1 MTKHG
6 IRIET
11 RPHSWLGRVRRGFAF
26 LFASIAFFPA
36 TTANARIAIDN
47 DDIAGIVRSAQGPE
61 AGVWVI
67 AETTELPTRLA
78 KIVVTDDRGRY
89 LIPDLPKAGYRVWV
103 RGYGLVDSRPVSTV
117 PGKILDLQAAVA
129 PDARAAA
136 QYYPANYW
144 LSLLHIPPESDF
156 PGTGNR
162 GNGISAGMPTQAHW
176 IYQVKEMCAFCHQLG
191 SKATREIS
199 PALGKFDSSAAAWA
213 HRITK
218 GPNGPYMTSLMGQFG
233 RRGIR
238 EFAGWTDRI
247 ASGEVPSSV
256 PPRPAGVERN
266 LVLTLW
272 DWASGAMIHD
282 EIGTDKRQPTLN
294 AGGRVYGVST
304 RGDDGHKLVWV
315 DPKTNAVAEV
325 PVPTLDPAVASTPH
339 NPMFDE
345 TGRVWITS
353 AIRDPEK
360 SPAFCTDP
368 ANRYAK
374 FFPLAAPSGSLR
386 QVSVYNPGTGRFD
399 LIDTCF
405 GTHHLQFGHDAGRTL
420 YLSGD
425 TQAIGWVDTRTFDR
439 TGNAESAI
447 GWCPMVLDTNGDGRI
462 GEWTN
467 PGEPDDPEKDQRLA
481 GFLYAMGVS
490 PLDDSVWY
498 ARYAYQ
504 KTDWMPGIPGG
515 LIRFVRGDDPPG
527 TCRIEY
533 YEVPLKDGKPVAFN
547 PRGVDLDS
555 DGVAWVA
562 LGSGRLGRFDRRR
575 CEISSGPGATGQHCA
590 QGWSFFD
597 TPGPH
602 FKGVTTG
609 SADWHYLT
617 WVDQHDVLGMGK
629 DMPIMPGSTSDSLL
643 VFQPESERFVT
654 LRVPY
659 PLGFYA
665 RGLDG
670 RIDDPGAGWKG
681 RALWANYGTLAT
693 THIEGPDTN
702 SRIVKFQ
709 LRPNPLAK

>member
-1 MTKHG
+1 MKNILPFSTVVAAWSG
-6 IRIET
+6 C
-11 RPHSWLGRVRRGFAF
+11 VRLAF
-26 LFASIAFFPA
+26 TLLLSSTVFLA
-36 TTANARIAIDN
+36 TAAYARIAVDK
-47 DDIAGIVRSAQGPE
+47 DDIAGVVRGPQGPE

-67 AETTELPTRLA
+67 AETRDLPTRFA
-78 KIVVTDDRGRY
+78 KIVVTDDKGRY
-89 LIPDLPKAGYRVWV
+89 LIPDLPKASYRVWV
-103 RGYGLVDSRPVSTV
+103 RGYGLVDSRPVNAV
-117 PGKILDLQAAVA
+117 PGKNLNLQAVAA
-129 PDARAAA
+129 PDPRAAA

-144 LSLLHIPPESDF
+144 LSLLHVPAESEF

-162 GNGISAGMPTQAHW
+162 GNGISAAMPTQGHW
-176 IYQVKEMCAFCHQLG
+176 IYQVKEMCSFCHQLG
-191 SKATREIS
+191 SKATREI
-199 PALGKFDSSAAAWA
+199 PADLGKFDSSTAAWA

-218 GPNGPYMTSLMGQFG
+218 GPNGPFMTSLMGQFG

-238 EFAGWTDRI
+238 EFADWTDRI
-247 ASGEVPSSV
+247 AAGEVPAAA

-272 DWASGAMIHD
+272 DWAGGAMIHD

-304 RGDDGHKLVWV
+304 RGDNGHKLVWV
-315 DPKTNAVAEV
+315 DPKTNTVAEV
-325 PVPTLDPAVASTPH
+325 PVPTQDPAVSSTPH

-368 ANRYAK
+368 SNRYAK
-374 FFPLAAPSGSLR
+374 FFPLAAPNGSLR
-386 QVSVYNPGTGRFD
+386 QVSVYNPETGRFD

-439 TGNAESAI
+439 TGNAEAST

-467 PGEPDDPEKDQRLA
+467 PGEPDDPKKDKRLA
-481 GFLYAMGVS
+481 GFLYGMGVS

-498 ARYAYQ
+498 ARYTYFIN
-504 KTDWMPGIPGG
+504 DWMPGVPGG
-515 LIRFVRGDDPPG
+515 LIRFVRGDNPPE

-533 YEVPLKDGKPVAFN
+533 YEIPLKDGKAVAFN

-562 LGSGRLGRFDRRR
+562 LGSGRLGRFDRRQ
-575 CEISSGPGATGQHCA
+575 CKTLSGPDATGQHCPE
-590 QGWSFFD
+590 GWSFFD

-602 FKGVTTG
+602 FKGVATG

-617 WVDQHDVLGMGK
+617 WVDQHEVLGIGK
-629 DMPIMPGSTSDSLL
+629 DLPIMPGSTSDSLL
-643 VFQPESERFVT
+643 VFQPESKSFVT

-670 RIDDPGAGWKG
+670 RIDDPRTGWKG